1 MKIKFDKEVDVMYIR
16 FSDDEIA
23 ESDEQKPG
31 IIINYNVK
39 QEIVAIE
46 VLNASK
52 NMQSPNSV
60 IYEVAG

>member
-1 MKIKFDKEVDVMYIR
+1 MKIKYDKETDVMYIR
-16 FSDDEIA
+16 FSDDDIA

-31 IIINYNVK
+31 IIIDYNAK
-39 QEIVAIE
+39 EEIVAIE
-46 VLNASK
+46 VLNASR

>member
-23 ESDEQKPG
+23 ETDEQKPG
-31 IIINYNVK
+31 IIIDYNVK

>member
-1 MKIKFDKEVDVMYIR
+1 MKIKYDKETDVMYIQ
-16 FSDDEIA
+16 FSDDDIV

-31 IIINYNVK
+31 IIIDYNAK
-39 QEIVAIE
+39 EEIVAIE